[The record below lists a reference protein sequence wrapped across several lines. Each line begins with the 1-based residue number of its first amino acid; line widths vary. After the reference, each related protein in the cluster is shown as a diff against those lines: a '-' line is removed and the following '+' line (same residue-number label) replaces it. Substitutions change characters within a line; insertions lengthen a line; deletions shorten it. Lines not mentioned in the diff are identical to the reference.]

1 MKKLSKIR
9 GKKKSLQGLDHRE
22 FILDM
27 STGWRMRF
35 TAGEKPNP
43 STIWDQQHH
52 SGQEIGEDPDKCLP
66 SLWLPFRR
74 QY

>member
-1 MKKLSKIR
+1 MKKISKKR
-9 GKKKSLQGLDHRE
+9 NNKCLQGLDHRE

-27 STGWRMRF
+27 STGWRVRF
-35 TAGEKPNP
+35 TTGVKPNP
-43 STIWDQQHH
+43 STIWGQHHH
-52 SGQEIGEDPDKCLP
+52 SGQETGEGPGKCFP